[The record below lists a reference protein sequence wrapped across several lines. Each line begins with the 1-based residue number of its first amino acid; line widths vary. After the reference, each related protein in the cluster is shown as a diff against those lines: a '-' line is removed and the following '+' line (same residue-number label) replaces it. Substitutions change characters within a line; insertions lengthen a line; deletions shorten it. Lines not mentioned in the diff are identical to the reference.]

1 MSSAYLFGTLIGD
14 KEKRSYLEFFTEN
27 IRLGKDGKGKILTIN
42 FDLKKSTFNIDTY
55 NVSKNDSEKL
65 AKKYLWI
72 GNTPDTTNRY
82 LTTSNISRYISGGI
96 TKNPLFVLK
105 KSLERENKYEKLK
118 SYLEE
123 ITSKFFPSKLNY
135 CLNIKLCEKYDNFI
149 EILFSIIKDYNKAP
163 INKEKENLFKKINKL
178 VNFIGKKEE
187 KLKWIE
193 SIKSKEDIDR
203 GITEIIKN
211 KDTKPKIFDELFIN
225 INNLTFKELALA
237 SIKINGRLISEIEE
251 YVDYLYEEKSSRKSD
266 GKTSIEKY
274 CDLCHQYKEVSSEI
288 LKKAWIK
295 FFITDKKI
303 FSAGLTKK
311 FETNF
316 SICNDCFIKLSI
328 GEQYILRYFSKRWA
342 NKRILFIPD
351 LYTEKTLDYKKITNA
366 LSDIND
372 YIYKYNIIE

>member
-1 MSSAYLFGTLIGD
+1 MMSSAYLFGTLIGD

-65 AKKYLWI
+65 AKK
-72 GNTPDTTNRY
+72 PDTTNRY

-149 EILFSIIKDYNKAP
+149 EILFSIIKDYNKEP

-211 KDTKPKIFDELFIN
+211 KD
-225 INNLTFKELALA
+225 
-237 SIKINGRLISEIEE
+237 
-251 YVDYLYEEKSSRKSD
+251 
-266 GKTSIEKY
+266 
-274 CDLCHQYKEVSSEI
+274 
-288 LKKAWIK
+288 
-295 FFITDKKI
+295 
-303 FSAGLTKK
+303 
-311 FETNF
+311 
-316 SICNDCFIKLSI
+316 
-328 GEQYILRYFSKRWA
+328 
-342 NKRILFIPD
+342 
-351 LYTEKTLDYKKITNA
+351 
-366 LSDIND
+366 
-372 YIYKYNIIE
+372 